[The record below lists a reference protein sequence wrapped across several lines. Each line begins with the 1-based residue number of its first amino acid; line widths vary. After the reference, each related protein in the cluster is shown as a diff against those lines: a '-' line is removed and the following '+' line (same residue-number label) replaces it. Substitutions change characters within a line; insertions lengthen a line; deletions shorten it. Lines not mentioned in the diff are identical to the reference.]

1 MLEMEIKY
9 DAGRT
14 VEDWLLTFN
23 GVTDYTRNDVVVG
36 TDVHLYRRN
45 LLSQTIAID
54 KAKEEKVRILK
65 LKEEIEALQAIE
77 PNKIYIVKLI
87 NPYLKKWNMNNK
99 SGVTLYADDI
109 EVFNEDTI
117 KENSNTTN

>member
-14 VEDWLLTFN
+14 VENWLLSFN
-23 GVTDYTRNDVVVG
+23 GVTDYKRNDEIVG
-36 TDVHLYRRN
+36 TDVHLYRRD
-45 LLSQTIAID
+45 LLSKTIAID

-65 LKEEIEALQAIE
+65 PKEEIEALQLIE
-77 PNKIYIVKLI
+77 PNKIYIVQLVK
-87 NPYLKKWNMNNK
+87 PYLKKWNMNGK

-117 KENSNTTN
+117 KKDYNTTN

>member
-1 MLEMEIKY
+1 MREIEIKY

-23 GVTDYTRNDVVVG
+23 GVTDYKRNDVVAG
-36 TDVHLYRRN
+36 TDVHLYRRD
-45 LLSQTIAID
+45 LLSKTIAID

-65 LKEEIEALQAIE
+65 LKEEIEALQLIE

-87 NPYLKKWNMNNK
+87 RPYLKKWNMEGK

>member
-14 VEDWLLTFN
+14 VEDWLLSFN
-23 GVTDYTRNDVVVG
+23 GVTDYKRNDVIVG
-36 TDVHLYRRN
+36 TDVHLYRRD
-45 LLSQTIAID
+45 LLSKTIAID
-54 KAKEEKVRILK
+54 KAREEKVRILK
-65 LKEEIEALQAIE
+65 LKEEIEALQSIE

-87 NPYLKKWNMNNK
+87 RPYFKKWTMNGK

-117 KENSNTTN
+117 KKDSNATN

>member
-14 VEDWLLTFN
+14 VENWLLSFN
-23 GVTDYTRNDVVVG
+23 GVTDYKRNDEIVG
-36 TDVHLYRRN
+36 TDVHLYRRD
-45 LLSQTIAID
+45 LLSKTIAID

-65 LKEEIEALQAIE
+65 PKEEIEALQLIE
-77 PNKIYIVKLI
+77 PNKIYIVQLVK
-87 NPYLKKWNMNNK
+87 PYLKKWNMNGK

-117 KENSNTTN
+117 KKDSNTTN

>member
-1 MLEMEIKY
+1 MREIEIKY

-23 GVTDYTRNDVVVG
+23 GVTDYRRNDVVTG
-36 TDVHLYRRN
+36 TDVHLYRRD
-45 LLSQTIAID
+45 LLSKTIAID

-65 LKEEIEALQAIE
+65 LKEEIEALQLIE

-87 NPYLKKWNMNNK
+87 RPYLKKWNMEGK

>member
-14 VEDWLLTFN
+14 VENWLLSFN
-23 GVTDYTRNDVVVG
+23 GVTDYKRNDEIVG
-36 TDVHLYRRN
+36 TDVHLYRRD
-45 LLSQTIAID
+45 LLSKTIAID

-65 LKEEIEALQAIE
+65 PKEEIEALQLIE
-77 PNKIYIVKLI
+77 PNKIYIVQLVK
-87 NPYLKKWNMNNK
+87 PYLKKWNMNGK
-99 SGVTLYADDI
+99 SGVTLYAEDI

-117 KENSNTTN
+117 KKDSNTTN

>member
-14 VEDWLLTFN
+14 VENWLLSFN
-23 GVTDYTRNDVVVG
+23 GVTDYKRNDEIVG
-36 TDVHLYRRN
+36 TDVHLYRRD
-45 LLSQTIAID
+45 LLSKTIAID

-65 LKEEIEALQAIE
+65 PKEEIEALQLIE

-117 KENSNTTN
+117 KKDSNTTN

>member
-14 VEDWLLTFN
+14 VENWLLSFN
-23 GVTDYTRNDVVVG
+23 GVTDYKRNDEIVG
-36 TDVHLYRRN
+36 TDVHLYRRD
-45 LLSQTIAID
+45 LLSKTIAID

-65 LKEEIEALQAIE
+65 PKEEIEALQLIE

-117 KENSNTTN
+117 KEKSNTTN